1 MFFHITEDGNYS
13 RCCKQNS
20 PREKIKIIIIIIITV
35 LRAREVLYKMHLLPQ
50 LQALK
55 VSHAQYYVMSETS
68 AALETFFVRELFL

>member
-1 MFFHITEDGNYS
+1 MATTPEAA
-13 RCCKQNS
+13 K
-20 PREKIKIIIIIIITV
+20 KILHERKFNNHHHHHHHH
-35 LRAREVLYKMHLLPQ
+35 LRAMEVLYKMHLLPQ

>member
-1 MFFHITEDGNYS
+1 MATTPDAANKTVQE
-13 RCCKQNS
+13 R
-20 PREKIKIIIIIIITV
+20 KIKIIIIIV
-35 LRAREVLYKMHLLPQ
+35 LRAREVLYKRHLLPQ